1 MPLAAIAGHEH
12 TLQVIEPTEPTDPH
26 FVLVSGAGSKNSRLG
41 TARGLELGLT
51 APGYMRL
58 LLERGGGVVL
68 TVEATPHEFLACPA
82 DEPERVRC
90 MREGVAAFRTVYA
103 RRLR

>member
-1 MPLAAIAGHEH
+1 VPLAAIAGHEH